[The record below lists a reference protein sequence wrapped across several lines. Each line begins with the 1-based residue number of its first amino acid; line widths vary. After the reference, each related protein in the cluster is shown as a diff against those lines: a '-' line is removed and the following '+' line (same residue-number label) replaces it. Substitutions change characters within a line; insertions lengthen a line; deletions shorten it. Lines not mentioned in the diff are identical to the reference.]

1 MSEMQFADH
10 FAYSNTD
17 SEMSVLGAAMQDA
30 KALKLVI
37 EMAPE
42 EFTLPEHRLILMAM
56 KSLAEDGKPVDLV
69 TMHDRLS
76 AGKKIDII
84 GGVAYLMRLISFTP
98 TTANVKTHIGIVR
111 ECSARRQLKS
121 IGEALINAS
130 GDKERTIDEIREKA
144 ALTIRDVKAGETVKL
159 ISQEEA
165 LMMTY
170 EKMDEAQKREGKPND
185 RIMTGI
191 RGLDKRTG
199 GLAGSK
205 LVVIGARPS
214 VGKSI
219 FAMSIC
225 MNAAKAGKRVLY
237 VSLEM
242 EADEIM
248 EREFAAAS
256 LVPLT
261 EITSNEIQEESWMK
275 LAQSIGYLA
284 SQQIFYCTEADTV
297 EDIRKAAFF
306 LFENGGIDLICVD
319 YIQLM
324 EATYARK
331 QNRQEQVA
339 EISRG
344 LKKLAQEMKIPIIAL
359 SQLNRSSEKTQTGRR
374 VKRAPTMSEARES
387 GAIEQDANIFILL
400 HDPDVDELEGDDLKR
415 MFKNLKD
422 RGMKLIHVNVD
433 KNRQGK
439 KGWFYVAF
447 DGDHMRFLSLSKED
461 PNEPEQG

>member
-1 MSEMQFADH
+1 MNEMPYADI
-10 FAYSNTD
+10 FAYGNIEA
-17 SEMSVLGAAMQDA
+17 EMSVLGAAMQDG
-30 KALKLVI
+30 KALKLVA
-37 EMAPE
+37 EMSPE
-42 EFTLPEHRLILMAM
+42 DFTAPEHRLILMAM
-56 KSLAEDGKPVDLV
+56 KELAKAGKPVDLV
-69 TMHDRLS
+69 TMHEQLS

-84 GGVAYLMRLISFTP
+84 GGVAYLMQLINFTP
-98 TTANVKTHIGIVR
+98 TTANVKSYIGIVR
-111 ECSARRQLKS
+111 ECAARRQLKA
-121 IGEALINAS
+121 IGEALISAS
-130 GDKERTIDEIREKA
+130 GNSERKVDEIREKA
-144 ALTIRDVKAGETVKL
+144 ALTIRDVRAGNAVKM

-165 LMMTY
+165 VILTY
-170 EKMDEAQKREGKPND
+170 EKMDEAQKREDKPDD

-191 RGLDKRTG
+191 RGLDKRIG

-256 LVPLT
+256 MVPLT
-261 EITSNEIQEESWMK
+261 EITSGEILEESWTK
-275 LAQSIGYLA
+275 LAQSMSYLA
-284 SQQIFYCTEADTV
+284 SHKIFYCTEADTV
-297 EDIRKAAFF
+297 EDIRKAAFY
-306 LFENGGIDLICVD
+306 LYENGGIDLICVD

-374 VKRAPTMSEARES
+374 VRRAPTMSEARES

-400 HDPDVDELEGDDLKR
+400 HDPDVDELEGDELKR
-415 MFKNLKD
+415 TFKNLKD

-439 KGWFYVAF
+439 KGWFFVAF

-461 PNEPEQG
+461 PNEPN

>member
-1 MSEMQFADH
+1 MSEMQFADK
-10 FAYSNTD
+10 FAYGNSEA
-17 SEMSVLGAAMQDA
+17 EMSVLGASMQA
-30 KALKLVI
+30 EKALKLVV
-37 EMAPE
+37 EMKPE
-42 EFTLPEHRLILMAM
+42 DFTAPEHRLILMAM
-56 KSLAEDGKPVDLV
+56 KELVKAGKPVDLV
-69 TMHDRLS
+69 TMHEQLS

-98 TTANVKTHIGIVR
+98 TTANVKTYIGIVR
-111 ECSARRQLKS
+111 ECAARRQLKS
-121 IGEALINAS
+121 IGEALISAS
-130 GDKERTIDEIREKA
+130 GDSERKIDEIREKA

-165 LMMTY
+165 VILTY
-170 EKMDEAQKREGKPND
+170 EKMGEAQKREGKPDD

-261 EITSNEIQEESWMK
+261 EITSGEIQEESWMK
-275 LAQSIGYLA
+275 LAQSMGYLA
-284 SQQIFYCTEADTV
+284 NQKIFYCTEADTV
-297 EDIRKAAFF
+297 ENIRKAAFF

>member
-144 ALTIRDVKAGETVKL
+144 ALTIRDVKACETVKL

-400 HDPDVDELEGDDLKR
+400 HDPDVDELEGDELKR

>member
-1 MSEMQFADH
+1 MNDMQFADR
-10 FAYSNTD
+10 FAYSNVEAET
-17 SEMSVLGAAMQDA
+17 SVLGAAMQDP
-30 KALKLVI
+30 KALKLVA
-37 EMAPE
+37 EMSPE
-42 EFTLPEHRLILMAM
+42 DFTAPEHRLILMAM
-56 KSLAEDGKPVDLV
+56 KDMAKAGTPVDLV
-69 TMHDRLS
+69 TMHDKLS
-76 AGKKIDII
+76 EGKKIDII
-84 GGVAYLMRLISFTP
+84 GGPAYLARIISFVP
-98 TTANVKTHIGIVR
+98 TTANVKSYINIVK
-111 ECSARRQLKS
+111 ECAARRQLKT
-121 IGEALINAS
+121 IGEALISAS
-130 GDKERTIDEIREKA
+130 GDSERKIDEIREKA

-400 HDPDVDELEGDDLKR
+400 HDPDVDELEGDELKR
-415 MFKNLKD
+415 TFKNLKD

>member
-1 MSEMQFADH
+1 MIEMQAADR
-10 FAYSNTD
+10 FAYVNTEA
-17 SEMSVLGAAMQDA
+17 EMSVLGAAMSDER
-30 KALKLVI
+30 ALKLAV
-37 EMAPE
+37 EMEPD
-42 EFTLPEHRLILMAM
+42 EFTAPEHRVILAAM
-56 KSLAEDGKPVDLV
+56 KALVKENKPVDLV
-69 TMHDRLS
+69 TMDGVLS
-76 AGKKIDII
+76 EGKKIEII
-84 GGVAYLMRLISFTP
+84 GGTAYLMRMMAYVP
-98 TTANVKTHIGIVR
+98 TAANVKSYINMVR
-111 ECSARRQLKS
+111 ECAARRRLKA

-130 GDKERTIDEIREKA
+130 GSLERKVDEIREKA
-144 ALTIRDVKAGETVKL
+144 ALTIRDVKAGETVRL
-159 ISQEEA
+159 ISQRDA
-165 LMMTY
+165 IMLTY
-170 EKMDEAQKREGKPND
+170 EKMDAAQKREDRPDD

-191 RGLDKRTG
+191 KGLDKRTG

-205 LVVIGARPS
+205 MVVIGARPS

-225 MNAAKAGKRVLY
+225 MNAAKSGKRVLY

-256 LVPLT
+256 MVPLT
-261 EITSNEIQEESWMK
+261 EITSNEIKPESWAK
-275 LAQSIGYLA
+275 VAESLGYL
-284 SQQIFYCTEADTV
+284 SEHKIFYCTEADTV
-297 EDIRKAAFF
+297 EKIRKAAFQ
-306 LFENGGIDLICVD
+306 LYENGGIDLICVD

-400 HDPDVDELEGDDLKR
+400 HDPDVDELEGDELKR
-415 MFKNLKD
+415 TFKTLKD

-447 DGDHMRFLSLSKED
+447 DGDHMRFLSLSKEE
-461 PNEPEQG
+461 PNEPD

>member
-1 MSEMQFADH
+1 MSEIQAADI
-10 FAYSNTD
+10 FAYANSEA
-17 SEMSVLGAAMQDA
+17 EMSVLGAAMRSE
-30 KALKLVI
+30 KALKLVA
-37 EMAPE
+37 EMTPE
-42 EFTLPEHRLILMAM
+42 DFTAPEHRLIFMAM
-56 KSLAEDGKPVDLV
+56 KDLVKAGQHVDLI
-69 TMHDRLS
+69 TMHNALS
-76 AGKKIDII
+76 EKNKIDII
-84 GGVAYLMRLISFTP
+84 GGPAYLSRMMSLVP
-98 TTANVKTHIGIVR
+98 TTANVTSYISIVR
-111 ECSARRQLKS
+111 ECTARRKLKA
-121 IGEALINAS
+121 IGEALIRAS
-130 GDKERTIDEIREKA
+130 GDSERKIDDIREKA
-144 ALTIRDVKAGETVKL
+144 ALTIRDVKAGESVRL

-165 LMMTY
+165 VMLTY
-170 EKMDEAQKREGKPND
+170 DKMSDAQKREDKQDD

-242 EADEIM
+242 EADELM

-261 EITSNEIQEESWMK
+261 EITSNEIKDESWVK
-275 LAQSIGYLA
+275 LAESMGYL
-284 SQQIFYCTEADTV
+284 SSRQIYYCTEADTV
-297 EDIRKAAFF
+297 EDIRKAAFS
-306 LFENGGIDLICVD
+306 LYESGGIDLICVD

-415 MFKNLKD
+415 MFKSLKD

-439 KGWFYVAF
+439 KGWFYMAF
-447 DGDHMRFLSLSKED
+447 DGDHMRFLHLTKE
-461 PNEPEQG
+461 EQDQ

>member
-1 MSEMQFADH
+1 MSEIQFPDR
-10 FAYSNTD
+10 FAYSNEEA
-17 SEMSVLGAAMQDA
+17 EMSVLGAAMQDG
-30 KALKLVI
+30 KALKLAA
-37 EMAPE
+37 EMAAE
-42 EFTLPEHRLILMAM
+42 DFTSPAHRLILTAL
-56 KSLAEDGKPVDLV
+56 KELNKAGKPADLV
-69 TMHDRLS
+69 TMNDKLS
-76 AGKKIDII
+76 EGKKIDII
-84 GGVAYLMRLISFTP
+84 GGVQYLTKLISFVP
-98 TTANVKTHIGIVR
+98 TTANVKSYIGIVK
-111 ECSARRQLKS
+111 ECAARRRLKA

-130 GDKERTIDEIREKA
+130 GNCERKVDEIREKA
-144 ALTIRDVKAGETVKL
+144 ALTIRDVKAGESVKL
-159 ISQEEA
+159 ISQEDA
-165 LMMTY
+165 IMLTY
-170 EKMDEAQKREGKPND
+170 DKLEEAQKREGKPND
-185 RIMTGI
+185 RILTGI
-191 RGLDKRTG
+191 KGLDKRTG

-225 MNAAKAGKRVLY
+225 MNAAKSGKRVLY

-248 EREFAAAS
+248 EREFASAS

-261 EITSNEIQEESWMK
+261 EITSNEIREESWFK
-275 LAQSIGYLA
+275 LAESIGYLSA
-284 SQQIFYCTEADTV
+284 HKIFYCTEADTV
-297 EDIRKAAFF
+297 EKIRKAAFH
-306 LFENGGIDLICVD
+306 LYENGGLDLICVD

-344 LKKLAQEMKIPIIAL
+344 LKKLAQEMKIPILAL

-400 HDPDVDELEGDDLKR
+400 HDPNIDELDGDDLKR
-415 MFKNLKD
+415 MFKTLKD

-447 DGDHMRFLSLSKED
+447 DGDHMRFLSLSKDELSED
-461 PNEPEQG
+461 R